1 MAGSAAQRYRTNYLE
16 EREAAALYRQLAE
29 AESDPNLAS
38 IYRQLAEMEDRHA
51 AVWEARLREL
61 GEPVPAAGLRWRAR
75 LIAWLARRFGAS
87 AVLPMVMAAEDDA
100 VSSYAR
106 QPEARAVHMP
116 VQERSH
122 FRVFRALSLPGGLGG
137 PAVAQLEGRH
147 RSAGG
152 NALRAA
158 VLGAND
164 GLVSNFSLVM
174 GVAGATLESS
184 SVLVA
189 GFAGLLAGALSMAL
203 GEWLSVQSARE
214 LYSRQIGIEREELE
228 ASPEDEAAE
237 LTLIYQAKGIPRE
250 QAERLAQSIVASP
263 ETALET
269 LSREELGIDP
279 EELGGSAW
287 VAAATSF
294 LLFAIGAIIP
304 LFGFLFATGY
314 TAVLISAIASAI
326 GLFVIGAG
334 ITLFTGRSVWFSG
347 FRQVLFGV
355 VAAAITFGLGSLVGI
370 GLGL

>member
-1 MAGSAAQRYRTNYLE
+1 MPNSAAERYRTNYLE

-29 AESDPNLAS
+29 AEKDPNLAS
-38 IYRQLAEMEDRHA
+38 VYRQLAEMEDRHA

-61 GEPVPAAGLRWRAR
+61 GEPLPPPGMRWRAR
-75 LIAWLARRFGAS
+75 LIAWLAKRFGAG
-87 AVLPMVMAAEDDA
+87 AVVPMLLTSEQDA
-100 VSSYAR
+100 GRSYLH
-106 QPEARAVHMP
+106 QPEARAAGMP
-116 VQERSH
+116 AQERTH
-122 FRVFRALSLPGGLGG
+122 FHVFRTLTAPGGLGG
-137 PAVAQLEGRH
+137 PAVALLEGRH

-214 LYSRQIGIEREELE
+214 LYSRQIAIEREELE
-228 ASPEDEAAE
+228 VSPEEEAAE
-237 LTLIYQAKGIPRE
+237 LALIYQAKGIPRE
-250 QAERLAQSIVASP
+250 QAERLAQSIVAAP

-287 VAAATSF
+287 VAAGASF
-294 LLFAIGAIIP
+294 LLFAIGAVIP
-304 LFGFLFATGY
+304 LFGFLFANGL
-314 TAVLISAIASAI
+314 TAVALSAIASAV

-334 ITLFTGRSVWFSG
+334 ITLFTGRSIWYSG
-347 FRQVLFGV
+347 LRQVLFGA
-355 VAAAITFGLGSLVGI
+355 VAAAITFGIGSLVGV